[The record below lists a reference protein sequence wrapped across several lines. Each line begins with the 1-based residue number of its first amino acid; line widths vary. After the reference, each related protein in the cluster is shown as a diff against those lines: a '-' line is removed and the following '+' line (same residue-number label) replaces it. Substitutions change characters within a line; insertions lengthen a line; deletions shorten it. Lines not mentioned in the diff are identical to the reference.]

1 MHDRDLHANILGI
14 SAPWQFSD
22 VVLDVAAG
30 TVEVF
35 VEHHGEAAESMHVWI
50 QRIKRMACGYRNRE
64 RFRDVINLRLAGVE
78 LRPRPV
84 SALSMS

>member
-1 MHDRDLHANILGI
+1 VIDR
-14 SAPWQFSD
+14 SD
-22 VVLDVAAG
+22 GAS
-30 TVEVF
+30 
-35 VEHHGEAAESMHVWI
+35 ESMHALI
-50 QRIKRMACGYRNRE
+50 QRIKRMACRYRNRE

>member
-1 MHDRDLHANILGI
+1 MGDRDLYANILGI
-14 SAPWQFSD
+14 SALWQFSD
-22 VVLDVAAG
+22 VVLGVAAG

-35 VEHHGEAAESMHVWI
+35 VEHHGEAAESMHARI
-50 QRIKRMACGYRNRE
+50 QRIACGYRNRE
-64 RFRDVINLRLAGVE
+64 RLRDVINLRLAGVE

>member
-1 MHDRDLHANILGI
+1 VIDRPDGA
-14 SAPWQFSD
+14 S
-22 VVLDVAAG
+22 
-30 TVEVF
+30 
-35 VEHHGEAAESMHVWI
+35 ESMHALI